1 MEANGIDKSDIGR
14 TNAERVAFLSRL
26 AGGLA
31 HEIKNPLSTM
41 AINMALLEEDWQ
53 RAAAAR
59 DPERSEPTSRERRSL
74 KRIRILQREVGRL
87 EGILDEFL
95 NYARVAKLNRVPTDL
110 APVVAELL
118 EFVEPEN
125 TRAGIRQHADLQ
137 AGLPLVMVDEGPLRQ
152 ALLNLFVNA
161 RQAMPEGGELLVRV
175 ARHGNH
181 AELSVTDT
189 GEGMR
194 PEALEKC
201 FDVFWSDKKGGSGL
215 GLATAKRI
223 VEEHGGSLT
232 VISEEHCGT
241 SFTIYLPLA
250 VDLTHSGRA
259 EPRLDLRTAEERE
272 RSGRESPGRESPGR
286 DSPGS
291 PPTGREA

>member
-1 MEANGIDKSDIGR
+1 
-14 TNAERVAFLSRL
+14 
-26 AGGLA
+26 
-31 HEIKNPLSTM
+31 
-41 AINMALLEEDWQ
+41 
-53 RAAAAR
+53 
-59 DPERSEPTSRERRSL
+59 
-74 KRIRILQREVGRL
+74 
-87 EGILDEFL
+87 
-95 NYARVAKLNRVPTDL
+95 
-110 APVVAELL
+110 
-118 EFVEPEN
+118 
-125 TRAGIRQHADLQ
+125 
-137 AGLPLVMVDEGPLRQ
+137 
-152 ALLNLFVNA
+152 
-161 RQAMPEGGELLVRV
+161 
-175 ARHGNH
+175 
-181 AELSVTDT
+181 
-189 GEGMR
+189 MR